1 MKDSVKHTVT
11 SKPMADQC
19 IRDIQAM
26 VKEHGYCVV
35 QIKAGGRSLEQNALF
50 HVWCRE
56 FAAEQTKRG
65 KDLNEETVKIW
76 WKHRFLGTE
85 DVRYGSKVLTGQLRN
100 TEDLSVGEMFHFM
113 EQCWEYSATEFG
125 VYLPIPEDSHY
136 MKDREKQNG
145 QD

>member
-1 MKDSVKHTVT
+1 MKDSIKHTVT
-11 SKPMADQC
+11 SKAMAEQC
-19 IRDIQAM
+19 MRDMEAM
-26 VKEHGYCVV
+26 CKEHGYCVV

-65 KDLNEETVKIW
+65 KTLNEATVKIW
-76 WKHRFLGTE
+76 WKHRFLGVE
-85 DVRYGSKVLTGQLRN
+85 DVQYGSKVLKDQLRH
-100 TEDLSVGEMFHFM
+100 TDDLSVGEMFHFM

-136 MKDREKQNG
+136 KKTREKQNG

>member
-1 MKDSVKHTVT
+1 MKDAIKHTVT

-19 IRDIQAM
+19 MRDIEAM
-26 VKEHGYCVV
+26 CKEHGYCVV

-65 KDLNEETVKIW
+65 KTVNEATVKIW
-76 WKHRFLGTE
+76 WKHRFLGVE
-85 DVRYGSKVLTGQLRN
+85 DVQYGSKVIKDQLRH
-100 TEDLSVGEMFHFM
+100 TDDLSVGEMFHFM
-113 EQCWEYSATEFG
+113 EQCWEYSATDFG

-136 MKDREKQNG
+136 KKTREKQNG